1 MKITID
7 VVDININIR
16 KRMNQVR
23 SDKFGTYAAT
33 SWNRLYS
40 PYVPFETGALQ
51 DTIRITPWQ
60 IEHTVPYA
68 APMYYGNFNFKK
80 TYHPKASRMWD
91 KAAAPTQ
98 APILHDEL
106 QAFVDKGGLNLGD

>member
-7 VVDININIR
+7 VVDININIP

-33 SWNRLYS
+33 SWHRLYS
-40 PYVPFETGALQ
+40 QYVPYKTGNLQ
-51 DTIRITPWQ
+51 DEIRITPWQ
-60 IEHTVPYA
+60 IEHIMPYA
-68 APMYYGNFNFKK
+68 APVYYGDFNFNKDP
-80 TYHPKASRMWD
+80 HPKASRMWD